1 MNVTPILRR
10 VDMSMPI
17 PGACR
22 HCGCTEED
30 PCTLE
35 NGDHCG
41 RYREDVCSNR
51 ACITREEA
59 RVAAERQDAMKANPY
74 RNWGYGAIVQD
85 LRRKRRRGRRGKGR
99 AA

>member
-1 MNVTPILRR
+1 M
-10 VDMSMPI
+10 I

-41 RYREDVCSNR
+41 RYREDVCSKRSCIVQEEQR
-51 ACITREEA
+51 A
-59 RVAAERQDAMKANPY
+59 AAESRAVPRSKYAG
-74 RNWGYGAIVQD
+74 WGYGAVVKD
-85 LRRKRRRGRRGKGR
+85 LRRKARKKLRGKGR